1 MPSSASKLHTQPFI
15 TKLPTRRSSDLD
27 CEESILAGAG
37 RQPRVTQ
44 GLLRNS
50 LWTLRSLLS
59 SLFILPDS
67 SVPSLPPLTNKVAN
81 LRWRLVLHIN
91 TDTGPQEV
99 EEQIYPRVSS
109 AIPRLVFDRVVE
121 DETLPFAPGTRL
133 WSDAHTALDLSFAA
147 ASRATPVTRLNV
159 LRSSIQRRCR
169 RLRSRRSLRTH

>member
-81 LRWRLVLHIN
+81 LRWRLVRSEEHTSELQSLRHLVCRLLLQNFTLNLLSPSYLHDALPISIARN
-91 TDTGPQEV
+91 PSSQE
-99 EEQIYPRVSS
+99 R
-109 AIPRLVFDRVVE
+109 D
-121 DETLPFAPGTRL
+121 
-133 WSDAHTALDLSFAA
+133 
-147 ASRATPVTRLNV
+147 ASRE
-159 LRSSIQRRCR
+159 
-169 RLRSRRSLRTH
+169 